1 MGLFR
6 RHRDET
12 LNEQLLR
19 EAGLDRAT
27 DAEPAQPDTEPEP
40 PEPVDPYAGTY
51 PADDVWGI
59 WRRAMARPG
68 EYDAVVSVHAPG
80 VPGDAV
86 EFATLPN
93 GDVIVDTEQGDADLS
108 PLADA
113 VEKQLRSP
121 YRVVARR
128 GEDDVWSVAA
138 RGIDVLELDFAGRRR
153 ERAGS
158 AGRPFDLREFVDS
171 HLRSE
176 TRPHGHGFTAL
187 NVEDGIAYYVHD
199 TQAVRFITLD
209 TACPAGGAE
218 GCITETQLQWLERR
232 LEEVHSM
239 FRSRDGTGVST
250 LHQDRLVVIL
260 SHHGLD
266 TLTNPRPHGD
276 GGAESH
282 VDAARLLEILLRFD
296 NVVLWLNGHI
306 HANRVRPRPDPN
318 GEGGGFWEVTT
329 SSLVDWPCQGAHR

>member
-1 MGLFR
+1 LGLFR

-27 DAEPAQPDTEPEP
+27 DAEPAQPDTEPAQ

-68 EYDAVVSVHAPG
+68 EYDAVVSVHAPDI
-80 VPGDAV
+80 PGDAV

-138 RGIDVLELDFAGRRR
+138 RGIDVLELDFAGGD
-153 ERAGS
+153 EIELA
-158 AGRPFDLREFVDS
+158 AQDGRIDLRVDGKPW
-171 HLRSE
+171 SE
-176 TRPHGHGFTAL
+176 RIPAL
-187 NVEDGIAYYVHD
+187 EH
-199 TQAVRFITLD
+199 
-209 TACPAGGAE
+209 AGE
-218 GCITETQLQWLERR
+218 
-232 LEEVHSM
+232 
-239 FRSRDGTGVST
+239 
-250 LHQDRLVVIL
+250 
-260 SHHGLD
+260 
-266 TLTNPRPHGD
+266 
-276 GGAESH
+276 
-282 VDAARLLEILLRFD
+282 AA
-296 NVVLWLNGHI
+296 
-306 HANRVRPRPDPN
+306 N
-318 GEGGGFWEVTT
+318 GEDYVVQAERLDGDLWEVRA
-329 SSLVDWPCQGAHR
+329 SPL